1 MAGIVTAQ
9 GKAKS
14 LAPVSSCQESK
25 ESDMEQY
32 DAPINANDAS
42 FERAV
47 VRAAI
52 PVVAVFWSAQETPR
66 QQLDKVLEQIAREYA
81 GEALVVKLE
90 AAAAPQARAQYNV
103 ETLPQFLFFRQ
114 GTLAARA
121 KGLPSVDMLRP
132 WVEYLLGRGPS
143 PATKKPPQRES
154 LTDDGHPLTVTDA
167 NFARAVLGAGVPALV
182 DFWAAWCGPCR
193 MVAPVVEQ
201 LAQEFA
207 GRALVAKLDVD
218 ANPVTAQR
226 YGVQS
231 IPTLILFRNGQPAE
245 RVVGAQPIHVL
256 RQKLE
261 ALL

>member
-1 MAGIVTAQ
+1 
-9 GKAKS
+9 
-14 LAPVSSCQESK
+14 
-25 ESDMEQY
+25 MEKY
-32 DAPINANDAS
+32 DTPINANDAS

-47 VRAAI
+47 VQAAI
-52 PVVAVFWSAQETPR
+52 PVVAIFWSAQETPR
-66 QQLDKVLEQIAREYA
+66 QQLNDVLELTAQEYA
-81 GEALVVKLE
+81 GEALVVKLD
-90 AAAAPQARAQYNV
+90 AADAPQARAQYKI

-114 GTLAARA
+114 GELVARA
-121 KGLPSVDMLRP
+121 KGLPSADMLRP

-143 PATKKPPQRES
+143 PATKKPPQRELPKS
-154 LTDDGHPLTVTDA
+154 DGHPLTVTDA
-167 NFARAVLGAGVPALV
+167 NFEREVLEASVPVLV

-218 ANPVTAQR
+218 TNQAAAQR

-231 IPTLILFRNGQPAE
+231 IPTLILFRNGQPAD
-245 RVVGAQPIHVL
+245 RVVGAQPTHVL